1 MNRETFQKIIQEA
14 LTEVLDELG
23 YPQSGRSGRLCG
35 ISTDPPPQ
43 DRDEL
48 EFCAEYAD
56 RREGYYRICI
66 PRTATEADAKAEVK
80 RRLTEHG
87 VVPGVGYVRPSD

>member
-1 MNRETFQKIIQEA
+1 MNRESFQRVIHEA

-23 YPQSGRSGRLCG
+23 YPRDGRDGRLCG
-35 ISTDPPPQ
+35 ISTDPPPY

-56 RREGYYRICI
+56 RRPGFYRICL
-66 PRTATEADAKAEVK
+66 PRTMDEAEAKAEVK
-80 RRLTEHG
+80 RRLLERG
-87 VVPGVGYVRPSD
+87 VDPGVSYVRPSN